1 MEEVKSFIGQR
12 MNLDVDEKLL
22 KPEETRE
29 VYNALADISGTMLKF
44 KGNTAVST
52 TLPAGE
58 NKVLTSAKDH
68 ARNAIIYFIWNSLGN
83 HCIMRY
89 REGKI
94 ERIIYGWDVL
104 NFKLEKPVNHAS
116 VIGDLLYW
124 TDGYD
129 KDFTDQNPP
138 RMINI
143 VKAIGTYQSW
153 NSNVAYQVGDIIGNV
168 TDGKVY
174 ECIQDCTNVAQ
185 TNKDYWVLRGRRYNN
200 LTADRLKWIMDRGKY
215 PLKAEAPVVT
225 YLDM

>member
-1 MEEVKSFIGQR
+1 MEENKLFIGQR

-58 NKVLTSAKDH
+58 NKVLTSARDH

-94 ERIIYGWDVL
+94 ERVLYMKPVL
-104 NFKLEKPVNHAS
+104 NFQWEKPVSHAMI
-116 VIGDLLYW
+116 IGDTLLW
-124 TDGYD
+124 TDGFD
-129 KDFTDQNPP
+129 NGFTNQNPP
-138 RMINI
+138 RSINFI
-143 VKAIGTYQSW
+143 KAIGTNYSYNPTTRYSEFDVV
-153 NSNVAYQVGDIIGNV
+153 NSGNKIYEYINKTSSTGTPV
-168 TDGKVY
+168 TDD
-174 ECIQDCTNVAQ
+174 E
-185 TNKDYWVLRGRRYNN
+185 YWKLKGRIYWN
-200 LTADRLKWIMDRGKY
+200 LSDERLTWIMDIIKY
-215 PLKAEAPVVT
+215 PRIAQAPVVN
-225 YLDM
+225 YNNV